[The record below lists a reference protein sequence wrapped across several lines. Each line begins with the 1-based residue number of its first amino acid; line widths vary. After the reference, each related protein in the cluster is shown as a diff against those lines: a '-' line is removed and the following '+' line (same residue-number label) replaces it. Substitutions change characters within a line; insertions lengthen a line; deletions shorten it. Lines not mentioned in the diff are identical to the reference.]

1 MAERHASTVTP
12 PTLAAL
18 LAARQQRHG
27 PAGDGRYGE
36 RVRYRERVQVP
47 PSWWVFAVLFA
58 ATLAGAFGF
67 YLGRVFA
74 LAVGGPA
81 LVFVVLG
88 FLAASYVIEVD
99 DDEVRVGRAMIG
111 RQWVGTVRP
120 LDVAATRKRSEVDA
134 DARAHLVLRP
144 WVSTTVELTLEDPAD
159 PVPYWLVATRRPGA
173 LASALGWVPDPDA
186 TDGGTVPA
194 GRRSDAR
201 GRAPRSRPRA

>member
-1 MAERHASTVTP
+1 M
-12 PTLAAL
+12 
-18 LAARQQRHG
+18 
-27 PAGDGRYGE
+27 
-36 RVRYRERVQVP
+36 RYRERVQVP

-99 DDEVRVGRAMIG
+99 EDEVRIGRAVIG
-111 RQWVGTVRP
+111 RRWLGAVRP
-120 LDVAATRKRSEVDA
+120 LDAAATRTRSEVDA

-144 WVSTTVELTLEDPAD
+144 WVSTTVELTLDDPAD
-159 PVPYWLVATRRPGA
+159 RVPYWLVATRRPGA
-173 LASALGWVPDPDA
+173 LATALGWVPAPDA
-186 TDGGTVPA
+186 ESPA
-194 GRRSDAR
+194 
-201 GRAPRSRPRA
+201 RPRA